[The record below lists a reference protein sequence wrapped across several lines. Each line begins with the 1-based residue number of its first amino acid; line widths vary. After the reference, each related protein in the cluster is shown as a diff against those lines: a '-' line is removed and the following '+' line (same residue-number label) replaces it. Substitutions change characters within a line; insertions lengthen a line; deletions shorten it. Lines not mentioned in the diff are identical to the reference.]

1 VIGGAI
7 GAGITFVSFK
17 PCCDRL
23 KNTLRDT
30 MLSNPDH
37 VSSEEENKYYN
48 CIINGEIIYV
58 EYEEVEVPDDELQ
71 TD

>member
-1 VIGGAI
+1 
-7 GAGITFVSFK
+7 
-17 PCCDRL
+17 
-23 KNTLRDT
+23 